1 MSTAGKPLA
10 DWLAKVPT
18 ATSLSSK
25 RLLLLGNNGV
35 LEKLNSVIFPYYD
48 SSIIDAD
55 STTEPGIY
63 KLDYRSTG
71 LPTAAGGNILVVLTS
86 AAQIYVRIGNGGEIW
101 FRINTS
107 GWTEWKK
114 VAFALGG
121 VIYCPISLKGGVRH
135 EYGRKKVFGN
145 TIARRS
151 LSTTWSVLGWLGGK
165 SACVAVNDVQRK
177 SLGLKRCLGSDRVVS
192 PDHRLSE
199 LSIWSNAKPFG
210 RDTVFER
217 DRVWRSNVVR
227 NEFAQRHLYAYKNG
241 IFLQRLVLS
250 DHDILAY
257 GKEVA
262 A

>member
-1 MSTAGKPLA
+1 MSTVGKPLA

-25 RLLLLGNNGV
+25 RLLLLDNNGE
-35 LEKLNSVIFPYYD
+35 LEKLDSVIFPYHD

-86 AAQIYVRIGNGGEIW
+86 AAQIYVRAGNGGEIW

-121 VIYCPISLKGGVRH
+121 
-135 EYGRKKVFGN
+135 GN
-145 TIARRS
+145 LLPHIAERR
-151 LSTTWSVLGWLGGK
+151 
-165 SACVAVNDVQRK
+165 C
-177 SLGLKRCLGSDRVVS
+177 
-192 PDHRLSE
+192 
-199 LSIWSNAKPFG
+199 
-210 RDTVFER
+210 
-217 DRVWRSNVVR
+217 
-227 NEFAQRHLYAYKNG
+227 
-241 IFLQRLVLS
+241 
-250 DHDILAY
+250 
-257 GKEVA
+257 A